1 MKRMM
6 LMMFMVG
13 IALPSLAFLTQPIGD
28 DARTD
33 AGEMRVT
40 GSVTLESD
48 VNLYGARFTYG
59 LLDGVALFGGLGIL
73 DPDFGDSEIFFQLG
87 GQYQLPVE
95 APVDLALRGAFAMT
109 SWEHSTHGVRAET
122 DIWILNFGLLAS
134 KEVHPQVTLYGF
146 GGLSRSSVD
155 VKVSSRTAW
164 GGESRSSSDSETDLA
179 IAGGALYDLTDDIS
193 FFGEIAHIDD
203 LFVSIGGRYRF

>member
-1 MKRMM
+1 MKRILLMM
-6 LMMFMVG
+6 LMGV

-33 AGEMRVT
+33 AGEMRIS

-48 VNLYGARFTYG
+48 VNLYGTRFTYG
-59 LLDGVALFGGLGIL
+59 LMDGVALFGGLGII
-73 DPDFGDSEIFFQLG
+73 DPDAGDSEVYFQLG

-95 APVDLALRGAFAMT
+95 APVDLALRGAFGMT
-109 SWEHSTHGVRAET
+109 SWKHSSHGVRAET
-122 DIWILNFGLLAS
+122 DIWMLNFGLLAS

-146 GGLSRSSVD
+146 GGLSYSSVD
-155 VKVSSRTAW
+155 HKVKSPTAW

-179 IAGGALYDLTDDIS
+179 IAGGALYFLTDNIS
-193 FFGEIAHIDD
+193 LFGEIAHIDD
-203 LFVSIGGRYRF
+203 LFISIGGRYRF